1 MASKGLEAAG
11 LYDSWAEEMTSV
23 GDRASR
29 SQLHK
34 RRLFLP
40 PIGYKQPESTHP
52 TWEEPWHPRPR
63 TCASTSKGLITQ
75 PVHRICSLPP
85 GAAVPLRASWST
97 GETAD

>member
-1 MASKGLEAAG
+1 VPSKGLEAAG

-52 TWEEPWHPRPR
+52 TWE
-63 TCASTSKGLITQ
+63 
-75 PVHRICSLPP
+75 
-85 GAAVPLRASWST
+85 
-97 GETAD
+97 